1 MINPSV
7 YLSLLVLV
15 TTLSIPLAANSIPS
29 PHPSP
34 LSKLNEIE
42 KNALLRKLEYDCH
55 RLRQAIAKVYMK
67 QNPMIG
73 NPTRAFDQNQSSN
86 KTLLSPRPFTGSMPL
101 PLPFSQS
108 RLLRLESRILNL
120 RAMLSRHK
128 NRKSLAYVRD
138 SLIRLLYT
146 DGGMLTIGQR
156 RCLNERLYRIYFL
169 IAKQKGLTK
178 P

>member
-1 MINPSV
+1 MTNPFV

-15 TTLSIPLAANSIPS
+15 TTLSIPLAANSMPS
-29 PHPSP
+29 PQPSP
-34 LSKLNEIE
+34 LSKLNELE
-42 KNALLRKLEYDCH
+42 KKALLQKLEYDCR
-55 RLRQAIAKVYMK
+55 RLRQTIAKAYMK
-67 QNPMIG
+67 QDPTIRNP
-73 NPTRAFDQNQSSN
+73 NQAFDQSQSN
-86 KTLLSPRPFTGSMPL
+86 KTLSMPL
-101 PLPFSQS
+101 PFPFSQS

-120 RAMLSRHK
+120 RAMLSQHK

-169 IAKQKGLTK
+169 IAKQKRIRK
-178 P
+178 V